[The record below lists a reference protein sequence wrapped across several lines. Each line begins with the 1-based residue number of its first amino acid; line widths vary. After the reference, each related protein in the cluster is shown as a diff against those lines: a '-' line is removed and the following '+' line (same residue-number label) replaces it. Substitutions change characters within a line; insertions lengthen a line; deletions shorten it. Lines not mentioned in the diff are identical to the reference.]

1 MKRILF
7 LITFFAFGL
16 ITYGQRITALGE
28 STTATGSSLMFVRE
42 GAVGDL
48 IKRITKDNMLKDYA
62 KLNSP
67 AFLTQITIGGIAI
80 TPTSASYLDFTSSGQ
95 TQLNL
100 KAPLASPTFTGTVV
114 IPTPFTLGAVSV
126 TTNGTR
132 LNYLTSA
139 TGTTGDVTSNL
150 VFSDSPAFLTP
161 DLGTP
166 SAIVLTNATGTAA
179 GMVAGTVTGFTP
191 AGGSLTLAGADALT
205 LTTTGVTDV
214 TFPTTGTLA
223 TTSQL
228 YTNLTSFV
236 DQTAWRVFYS
246 NTDGDVTELALGAS
260 GTYLGS
266 NGAAV
271 APTFSVPSGAGD
283 VLKVGTPANDQVGIW
298 TGDGTLEGDAD
309 LTFDGTTL
317 TGAFLGNLTGS
328 NGATIINTDA
338 DNLDIVEANVGF
350 SGNVDI
356 AGNATFGNSTTGSTL
371 YVERLKDTTYV
382 TDNYTLVLGDAG
394 NWIDML
400 VATEKSLT
408 IPPHTDVAIPVGTEI
423 YIMQAGA
430 GIIGIT
436 AGVGVTLAFPLD
448 STHLNT
454 RYRSAFIRQWAE
466 DKWVAGGLQD

>member
-1 MKRILF
+1 
-7 LITFFAFGL
+7 
-16 ITYGQRITALGE
+16 
-28 STTATGSSLMFVRE
+28 MFVRE
-42 GAVGDL
+42 GAAGDL
-48 IKRITKDNMLKDYA
+48 IKKITKDNLLKDYA

-67 AFLTQITIGGIAI
+67 AFLTQITIGGVAI

-100 KAPLASPTFTGTVV
+100 KAPSASPTFTGTVV

-139 TGTTGDVTSNL
+139 TGTTGDVTSNI

-338 DNLDIVEANVGF
+338 DNLDIVETNVSITGNF
-350 SGNVDI
+350 ALSGTLTIGSEPITEETAGYLDPTSSIQDQFDNVV
-356 AGNATFGNSTTGSTL
+356 AGEDYVVFLSPDSTA
-371 YVERLKDTTYV
+371 Y
-382 TDNYTLVLGDAG
+382 TDDQTLVLGDAG
-394 NWIDML
+394 ND
-400 VATEKSLT
+400 VYVTKATHVEIT
-408 IPPHTDVAIPVGTEI
+408 VPPNGDVAIPIGSTI
-423 YIMQAGA
+423 NFFQGGA
-430 GIIGIT
+430 GGIRFLPG
-436 AGVGVTLAFPLD
+436 AGVHIESLND
-448 STHLNT
+448 STQTDGIN
-454 RYRSAFIRQWAE
+454 S
-466 DKWVAGGLQD
+466 VAGLKKRGTNHWILYGNLQQ

>member
-16 ITYGQRITALGE
+16 ITYGQKITALGE
-28 STTATGSSLMFVRE
+28 STTATGTSLMFVRE
-42 GAVGDL
+42 GATGDL
-48 IKRITKDNMLKDYA
+48 IKRSTKDNMLKDYA

-67 AFLTQITIGGIAI
+67 AFLTQITIGGITI
-80 TPTSASYLDFTSSGQ
+80 TPTLASYLDFTSSGQ

-139 TGTTGDVTSNL
+139 TGTTGDPTSNL
-150 VFSDSPAFLTP
+150 VFSDSPTLLTP
-161 DLGTP
+161 ALGTP

-179 GMVAGTVTGFTP
+179 GMTAGTVTGFTP

-223 TTSQL
+223 ITSQL

-246 NTDGDVTELALGAS
+246 NTDGDVTELALGIN

-271 APTFSVPSGAGD
+271 APSFSVPAGAGD
-283 VLKVGTPANDQVGIW
+283 VLKVGTPVDNQVGIW
-298 TGDGTLEGDAD
+298 TGDGTLEGDVD

-338 DNLDIVEANVGF
+338 DNLDITEDTVKVSGLIRAASAKIDDAIFFETAIGAIFYVADNSVGSNDTYTATYVGF
-350 SGNVDI
+350 
-356 AGNATFGNSTTGSTL
+356 TYTTGKVITFHPLTANTDGCTL
-371 YVERLKDTTYV
+371 
-382 TDNYTLVLGDAG
+382 NINGDGA
-394 NWIDML
+394 
-400 VATEKSLT
+400 
-408 IPPHTDVAIPVGTEI
+408 VAIET
-423 YIMQAGA
+423 QAAGA
-430 GIIGIT
+430 LST
-436 AGVGVTLAFPLD
+436 NDLLATGFY
-448 STHLNT
+448 HLCWDGDN
-454 RYRSAFIRQWAE
+454 
-466 DKWVAGGLQD
+466 WVLMD